1 MLVLRCISARN
12 AGESDC
18 AVHSATTF
26 WRQVGFVFVAWHLQ
40 TRLARLPRMWHLM
53 EQGVE
58 EDLLSD
64 TSLLWTF
71 LGSIKTYTPLKVC
84 WPGDSFYAKPIR
96 NKQTNT
102 LKTQIDART
111 HAGSHAGTS
120 THAPDNL
127 SVPQAKRFW
136 ARNSSGKLDR
146 QEVLCGGDH
155 LSILDLHL
163 ASLCALRHQRGSLS
177 AAVPTCPVS
186 FP

>member
-1 MLVLRCISARN
+1 MTFNGARSGGRF
-12 AGESDC
+12 AFR
-18 AVHSATTF
+18 HF
-26 WRQVGFVFVAWHLQ
+26 
-40 TRLARLPRMWHLM
+40 
-53 EQGVE
+53 
-58 EDLLSD
+58 
-64 TSLLWTF
+64 TSLNLSWFYQDIHAFEGMLTRR
-71 LGSIKTYTPLKVC
+71 L
-84 WPGDSFYAKPIR
+84 FYAKPIR

-120 THAPDNL
+120 TQAPDNL

-177 AAVPTCPVS
+177 AAVPTCTVS